1 MDRFS
6 RQRTI
11 VMKLLVFALVAS
23 CASVVPA
30 SGQSIDGCDTLSRC
44 QAAVEVH
51 PRDSLAH
58 YRLGEIFS
66 GSENWQ
72 LAANEFRDALSGD
85 RDPKWTEVWSHIN
98 LGKIFDSTGQRDR
111 ALNEYRWAQRLG
123 DNTRGAQD
131 EVAKYIESPFK
142 RP

>member
-1 MDRFS
+1 MGLFS
-6 RQRTI
+6 RNRTI
-11 VMKLLVFALVAS
+11 ATSMLVFSLVAS

-30 SGQSIDGCDTLSRC
+30 FGQSNEGCDTLSRC

-58 YRLGEIFS
+58 YRLGEIFF
-66 GSENWQ
+66 GSEQWQ

-98 LGKIFDSTGQRDR
+98 LGKIFDSTRQRDR
-111 ALNEYRWAQRLG
+111 ALNEYRSAQRLG

-131 EVAKYIESPFK
+131 EAAKYIQSPFT

>member
-1 MDRFS
+1 ML
-6 RQRTI
+6 I
-11 VMKLLVFALVAS
+11 FALVAS

-30 SGQSIDGCDTLSRC
+30 FSQSNDGCDTLSRC

-58 YRLGEIFS
+58 YRLGEIFF

-131 EVAKYIESPFK
+131 EAAKYIESPFK